1 MPSFTVISISVEED
15 PQLLFFNM
23 YVFCII
29 NIDNLFILKVT
40 CWHLY
45 RVSSGSRNVFHFPA
59 NKEFGSF

>member
-29 NIDNLFILKVT
+29 NIDNLHFKSDLLTPVQGIIWVQE
-40 CWHLY
+40 C
-45 RVSSGSRNVFHFPA
+45 VSFSCQ
-59 NKEFGSF
+59 